1 MNNETPPNAFYLIKK
16 YKDRLPIIIEKNETF
31 ELVLDN
37 YKYLLPKKMIISEYI
52 YIIRNKIK
60 IKPAQALFM
69 LIKSKSGYVLAPLTN
84 TIEEIY
90 NTHHD
95 NDGFLYITFKLENT
109 FG

>member
-1 MNNETPPNAFYLIKK
+1 MNNVSSAFYLMEK
-16 YKDRLPIIIEKNETF
+16 YKDRLPVIIEKNATF

-52 YIIRNKIK
+52 YMIRNKIK

-69 LIKSKSGYVLAPLTN
+69 LIKSQNGYVLAPLTN

-90 NTHHD
+90 NLYRD
-95 NDGFLYITFKLENT
+95 KDGFLYITFKLENT